1 MVTAVILY
9 QTDWLKYPTAI
20 IDTKT
25 TNISFLNLAALYKTM
40 GIKNSDFLLAL
51 YTPEL
56 QGVDPRSPNLTAD
69 QKFLIRRECKYN
81 PWYYFREIAHLPPNS
96 GTVPRRFQ
104 ANRGNIALY
113 WSFFN
118 HVDFALLQPRQTGK
132 SVSTDVLMVGLM
144 DIWAAST
151 NIFLITKDLGLR
163 AKNITRLKEIRAVLP
178 DYIYYPNKNESD
190 NTEGF
195 TNIAN
200 KNAYTG
206 RVGGRDKV
214 GAEKLGRGLTV
225 PVLHF
230 DEFAFISLIGVSTSI
245 ALASGSAARAEAAE
259 TGQPYGNV
267 FTTTAGRID
276 SRDGGYAHA
285 FMTGGAPWS
294 EHFFDLADNATLR
307 VVVRKSST
315 GKKPLI
321 YGPFNHRQLG
331 KTDEWLM
338 AQLAENAMS
347 GEVADREFMNVWTS
361 GTGGSPFTEA
371 ERNQFKASEM
381 DVQYMQTTQEGYTL
395 RWFIKEHEVE
405 ARMATGA
412 FVLGLDPSEALG
424 GENDPIG
431 FVLLDAY
438 THDILCS
445 GRFNELNT
453 TLFAAFIG
461 RFMVKYKRI
470 TFIPERKSTGSS
482 IIETLLIYLPTHG
495 EDPFK
500 RIYNRIADD
509 RDNLKSEYEELSKPM
524 SARMSGWTEKYKR
537 YFGYVTSSTG
547 RNSRD
552 SLYID
557 ALRSMVKYGSR
568 KIRDKLMID
577 ELLGLATR
585 NDRIDHQAGGHDDM
599 VISLLLAHWFC
610 VKAHNLSHYGIDTK
624 RIFGTSEAELATM
637 NAGEQYAHLKIERDK
652 HQFQTLMD
660 QLNQTTDQ
668 MAITRLELNL
678 RMLSSRMD
686 ISEITP
692 VGIDAM
698 IQQASEERRKRMKL
712 GKFNKP
718 EMRSRA
724 HFGQLLRR

>member
-1 MVTAVILY
+1 MTILY

-25 TNISFLNLAALYKTM
+25 TNTSFLNLSSLYKDM

-56 QGVDPRSPNLTAD
+56 QGVDPRSPDLTAD
-69 QKFLIRRECKYN
+69 QKFMIRREVTYN

-96 GTVPRRFQ
+96 GNVPRRFQ

-118 HVDFALLQPRQTGK
+118 HIDFALLQPRQTGK
-132 SVSTDVLMVGLM
+132 SVSTDVLMVGLL
-144 DIWAAST
+144 DIWSANT
-151 NIFLITKDLGLR
+151 DIFLITKDLGLR
-163 AKNITRLKEIRAVLP
+163 AKNIARLKDIRALLP
-178 DYIYYPNKNESD
+178 DYIYFPNKDEAD
-190 NTEGF
+190 NTEGL
-195 TNIAN
+195 TNKAS
-200 KNAYTG
+200 KNTYSG
-206 RVGGRDKV
+206 RVGRNEHKAAD
-214 GAEKLGRGLTV
+214 KLGRGLTV

-230 DEFAFISLIGVSTSI
+230 DEFAFIELIGVSTPI
-245 ALASGSAARAEAAE
+245 ALASGSAARLEAAE
-259 TGQPYGNV
+259 NGQAYGNV

-276 SRDGGYAHA
+276 SRDGGYAHG
-285 FMTGGAPWS
+285 FMTGGAPWT
-294 EHFFDLADNATLR
+294 EHFFDLPDIETLR
-307 VVVRKSST
+307 VVIRKSST

-331 KTDEWLM
+331 KTDQWLLD
-338 AQLAENAMS
+338 QLAENAMS

-371 ERNQFKASEM
+371 ERSAFKASEK
-381 DVQYMQTTQEGYTL
+381 DVQYMQTTPEGYTL
-395 RWFIKEHEVE
+395 RWFIKEHEIE
-405 ARMATGA
+405 SRMASGA
-412 FVLGLDPSEALG
+412 YVLGLDPSEALG
-424 GENDPIG
+424 GDNDPMG

-438 THDILCS
+438 THDIVCS

-453 TLFAAFIG
+453 NMFAAFLG
-461 RFMVKYKRI
+461 ALLVRYKRI
-470 TFIPERKSTGSS
+470 TFIPERKSTGIS
-482 IIETLLIYLPTHG
+482 IIETLLIYLPVHG

-500 RIYNRIADD
+500 RIYNRIVDD
-509 RDNLKSEYEELSKPM
+509 RDNLKTEYEELSKPM

-537 YFGYVTSSTG
+537 HFGYVTSATG

-557 ALRSMVKYGSR
+557 SLRSMTKHGAT
-568 KIRDKLMID
+568 KIRDKLLIG

-585 NDRIDHQAGGHDDM
+585 NDRIDHQPGCHDDM

-610 VKAHNLSHYGIDTK
+610 IKARNLSHYGIDTK
-624 RIFGTSEAELATM
+624 RIFGTSESER
-637 NAGEQYAHLKIERDK
+637 EQMSPEAHYAHMKLERDK
-652 HQFQTLMD
+652 FQFHQLLE
-660 QLNQTTDQ
+660 QLNTATDQ

-686 ISEITP
+686 TSDITP

-698 IQQASEERRKRMKL
+698 IQQATEERRKRMKL

-718 EMRSRA
+718 TVQSRA